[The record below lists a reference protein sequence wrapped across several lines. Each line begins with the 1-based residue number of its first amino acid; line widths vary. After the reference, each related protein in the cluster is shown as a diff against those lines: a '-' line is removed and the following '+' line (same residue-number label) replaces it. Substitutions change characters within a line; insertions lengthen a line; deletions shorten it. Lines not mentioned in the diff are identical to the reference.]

1 MKHNFPKDSIVLKTQ
16 SHRGKDICGTEKKTS
31 KMKKKSRFL
40 ASALRKIRRNGV
52 RGGEMRESTVCGN
65 SILSARHSKE
75 KREIFNLFLIP
86 TTKFP
91 CPPAPRQK
99 EEGGVKI

>member
-1 MKHNFPKDSIVLKTQ
+1 
-16 SHRGKDICGTEKKTS
+16 
-31 KMKKKSRFL
+31 MKKKSRFL

-52 RGGEMRESTVCGN
+52 RGGGGGEMRESTVCGF

-86 TTKFP
+86 TSKFP